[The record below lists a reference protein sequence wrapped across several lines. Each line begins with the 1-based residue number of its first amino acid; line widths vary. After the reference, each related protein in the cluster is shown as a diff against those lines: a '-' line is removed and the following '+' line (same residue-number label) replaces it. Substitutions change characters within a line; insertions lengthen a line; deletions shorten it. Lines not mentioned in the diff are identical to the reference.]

1 MSTTLYWDA
10 PCLAIKPS
18 KKPDGMNQDYWDAR
32 NKVSIDIHKFFK
44 WINAEWDVQK
54 TMSGYYR
61 TATCNDF
68 KNCDPGCK
76 DSCYCCQRSQN
87 TTHSTTTYVSVMDGS
102 YLQLRKNDC
111 PKSDGTGPVPRYI
124 KGTCDGF
131 NTTPSR
137 YGKIPEGDLKKRR
150 YNVCL
155 PTEALGYF
163 LTVYKRKDIGPFSF
177 CGCEGEDQP
186 NAEDL
191 VQTVADGSTNTDSR
205 TLESSTC
212 GQCECGGDP
221 PVKKSLRCYY
231 GSCRASFFSLAS
243 ISFDVAGSWYD
254 PETKKVHPSINLFGQ
269 YPGFGWH
276 GQHPKD
282 GTEKGPYGKHT
293 TKTTVT
299 VDGVSIPCGT
309 SWNKYSSYQGDITLS
324 ITYTL
329 KERAL

>member
-1 MSTTLYWDA
+1 M
-10 PCLAIKPS
+10 AIKPS

-32 NKVSIDIHKFFK
+32 NKVAIDIHQFFK
-44 WINAEWDVQK
+44 WINSEWDVRK
-54 TMSGYYR
+54 TMGGYYR
-61 TATCNDF
+61 TGTCNDF
-68 KNCDPGCK
+68 KNCDPDCEGSCDCCK
-76 DSCYCCQRSQN
+76 RSEN
-87 TTHSTTTYVSVMDGS
+87 TTHSSTTYVSVTDGS
-102 YLQLRKNDC
+102 LGNNKMRKNDC
-111 PKSDGTGPVPRYI
+111 PKSDDTGPVPRYI
-124 KGTCDGF
+124 KGTCNNF

-137 YGKIPEGDLKKRR
+137 YGKIPEGDLRKRR

-163 LTVYKRKDIGPFSF
+163 LTVYKRKDVGPFPYCPGPGS
-177 CGCEGEDQP
+177 CEGAEQP
-186 NAEDL
+186 NAEDR
-191 VQTVADGSTNTDSR
+191 VQVGSTNTDSR
-205 TLESSTC
+205 TLEASTC
-212 GQCECGGDP
+212 GQCECDLGGDAADP
-221 PVKKSLRCYY
+221 EPVKVPLKCYY

-254 PETKKVHPSINLFGQ
+254 PETKKVHPSINLGGE

-282 GTEKGPYGKHT
+282 GTDKGQYGKHT

-309 SWNKYSSYQGDITLS
+309 SWNKYGYQGDITLS